1 MPPARRSSGTQQGP
15 ATASGPLASLQRRY
29 GKALRGEI
37 ERAVGAADLP
47 LYRMMRYHLGVG
59 EAPAAPGDA
68 PPPPTGG
75 GKMLRPLLC
84 LLCCEAVGG
93 HYRRALPAAAALE
106 LLHNFTL
113 VHDDIED
120 ASASRHGRETV
131 WRLWGEAQAINVG
144 DGLYALAHLAL
155 LRLGQVGVS
164 AEAAVEAARLLDE
177 ASLRVCEG
185 QHLDIAFEERLDV
198 GSDEYLEMV
207 AGKTVALLASAA
219 GVGALLGEAPRETVT
234 AFREFG
240 RELGF
245 AFQIRDDILG
255 IWGESV
261 ETGKPAGEDILAR
274 KKSFPVVYAF
284 EQAVG
289 PDREVLLSA
298 YGRSSLGPDDL
309 AMVAS
314 ILERTG
320 ALAFGEEAARRHAA
334 EALTQLDEIDLVPA
348 RRRELES
355 FAAFVAERRR

>member
-1 MPPARRSSGTQQGP
+1 MPPARRSSGKTQG
-15 ATASGPLASLQRRY
+15 TARAADPLASLQRRY
-29 GKALRGEI
+29 EKALRAEI
-37 ERAVGAADLP
+37 ERTVGAADLP
-47 LYRMMRYHLGVG
+47 LYRMMRYHLGMG
-59 EAPAAPGDA
+59 EASA
-68 PPPPTGG
+68 PPGEVPPPRAGG

-93 HYRRALPAAAALE
+93 DYRRALPAAAALE

-120 ASASRHGRETV
+120 ASPSRHGRQTV
-131 WRLWGEAQAINVG
+131 WRVWGQAQAINVG

-155 LRLGQVGVS
+155 LRLGEVGVS
-164 AEAAVEAARLLDE
+164 AEVAVETARLLDE

-198 GSDEYLEMV
+198 GSGEYLEMV
-207 AGKTVALLASAA
+207 AGKTVALLGSAA
-219 GVGALLGEAPRETVT
+219 ALGALLGEAPAPAVT

-289 PDREVLLSA
+289 PDREALLAA
-298 YGRSSLGPDDL
+298 YGKSSLGPDDL
-309 AMVAS
+309 ATVGS

-320 ALAFGEEAARRHAA
+320 ALAFSEEAARRHAA
-334 EALTQLDEIDLVPA
+334 EALTHLDGLELVPA

-355 FAAFVAERRR
+355 FAAYVAERRR